1 MTTDNETVGET
12 ITIIVRIGDFT
23 CEQCITRFA
32 LQQMQSQGFDI
43 GQIMVQHGINR
54 LDRMIAASKEAK

>member
-1 MTTDNETVGET
+1 MTTDNETVGEA

-23 CEQCITRFA
+23 CEQVIPRFT

-43 GQIMVQHGINR
+43 GQMVQREINR